1 MTITNITKKV
11 YVVTGKYDS
20 VVVTPFGRWTVE
32 NHAEGVAEA
41 QAYVAR
47 HA

>member
-1 MTITNITKKV
+1 MTITSITKKV

-20 VVVTPFGRWTVE
+20 VVVTPLARWT
-32 NHAEGVAEA
+32 AESHEQGVAEA

-47 HA
+47 YA

>member
-32 NHAEGVAEA
+32 NHTQGIAEA